1 MALTTPTPTLPP
13 DEAPPD
19 GAARSRGVWGPFVV
33 AAAALVLAALLNA
46 DELQRTAERQPVGW
60 ERDVLIDLAAV
71 PQEVADA
78 SRLNRPRRWAEA
90 LLGTPDP
97 GGSVLERPAPPPARP
112 PVSSD
117 DPVTGPTGSS
127 TSTSTSTSASTST
140 STTVPE
146 RRTPTASAPLQ
157 VAVLGDSMMQVLGQS
172 IVNGAAGDDRVE
184 TTLEYRVSTGLT
196 RPDYFDWPGR
206 ITELLSSGPLDAVVV
221 MFGANDAQG
230 MVLPA
235 GSEPFGTQAWLDEYR
250 WRVAWVMDALAA
262 GGADA
267 YWVGQ
272 PVMRSD
278 SFSARMAALNEIY
291 ASEAARREHVT
302 YVDAWSVL
310 SADGAYASHLDDGS
324 GPTSVRQSDGIHL
337 SRAGGDRLAAVV
349 LDEIRADWRLDR

>member
-1 MALTTPTPTLPP
+1 
-13 DEAPPD
+13 
-19 GAARSRGVWGPFVV
+19 
-33 AAAALVLAALLNA
+33 
-46 DELQRTAERQPVGW
+46 
-60 ERDVLIDLAAV
+60 
-71 PQEVADA
+71 
-78 SRLNRPRRWAEA
+78 
-90 LLGTPDP
+90 
-97 GGSVLERPAPPPARP
+97 
-112 PVSSD
+112 
-117 DPVTGPTGSS
+117 
-127 TSTSTSTSASTST
+127 
-140 STTVPE
+140 
-146 RRTPTASAPLQ
+146 
-157 VAVLGDSMMQVLGQS
+157 MQVLGQS

>member
-19 GAARSRGVWGPFVV
+19 RAPRSPAWRPFLV
-33 AAAALVLAALLNA
+33 AAVALVLGALLNA

-60 ERDVLIDLAAV
+60 ERDVLVDLAAV
-71 PQEVADA
+71 PHEIADT
-78 SRLNRPRRWAEA
+78 SRLNRPRRWAES
-90 LLGTPDP
+90 LLGTQDA
-97 GGSVLERPAPPPARP
+97 GGSVIERPAPPPARP
-112 PVSSD
+112 PVGSD
-117 DPVTGPTGSS
+117 VPVTDPTGSS
-127 TSTSTSTSASTST
+127 TSTSTSTS
-140 STTVPE
+140 TTEPA

-206 ITELLSSGPLDAVVV
+206 ITELLATGPLDAVVI

-230 MVLPA
+230 MVLPT

-250 WRVAWVMDALAA
+250 WRVAWMMDSLAA
-262 GGADA
+262 GGAHA

-310 SADGAYASHLDDGS
+310 SVDGAYASHLDDGS

-349 LDEIRADWRLDR
+349 LDGIRSDWRLEP